1 MEPAPA
7 PPSRTL
13 LGIVLALVLALGLVA
28 CVAGVG
34 LFLWARQDGLNPIRA
49 IQLRITLA
57 QREDDL
63 NTPAGNSE
71 EFQRFEVAGGD
82 SAYAIASK
90 LLAQGLITDAD
101 LFVDYVQYHRLD
113 SQLEAGT
120 FYLRNRQT
128 IPEIARA
135 LTDASAATVPFRTLA
150 GWRIEEIAEV
160 IDSNPLL
167 DFSGANFLAVV
178 GRGAQIPADF
188 KSHNGIPDQMSNGQP
203 PSLEGFL
210 YPGTYQ
216 LRPGITPEELR
227 DEMLAA
233 FSAAV
238 GDEFY
243 AQAEQQGLTMYEVVT
258 LASIVQREAV
268 EPSEAPRIAAVY
280 LNRLRLPMRLDAD
293 PTVQYAIGNSRNPD
307 DWWPPL
313 TQADYYA
320 TAGLQN
326 QSYSTYLNEGLPP
339 GPINSPT
346 LGSIRAVL
354 EAPQTDEYYF
364 RLGCD
369 DRTHVFFGLD
379 QQAEHAAFTCP

>member
-1 MEPAPA
+1 MESA
-7 PPSRTL
+7 PPSPGRGL
-13 LGIVLALVLALGLVA
+13 LSIVLALVLALALVA
-28 CVAGVG
+28 CVVGIG
-34 LFLWARQDGLNPIRA
+34 LFLWARQDGLNPVRA

-63 NTPAGNSE
+63 NTPAGTSDE
-71 EFQRFEVAGGD
+71 YQRFVVNGGD
-82 SAYAIASK
+82 SAHTIAAN
-90 LLAQGLITDAD
+90 LLAQQLITDAD

-120 FYLRNRQT
+120 FYLRDRQT

-135 LTDASAATVPFRTLA
+135 LTDASAATVPFRTLP

-160 IDSNPLL
+160 VDSNPLL
-167 DFSGANFLAVV
+167 EFGGAEFLAAV
-178 GRGAQIPADF
+178 GRGAPIPAEF
-188 KSHNGIPDQMSNGQP
+188 KSRNGIPDEMSNGQP

-216 LRPGITPEELR
+216 LRPGVTPEELR
-227 DEMLAA
+227 DEMLSA
-233 FSAAV
+233 FSAAI
-238 GDEFY
+238 DENFY
-243 AQAEQQGLTMYEVVT
+243 AQAQQQGLTMYEVVT

-268 EPSEAPRIAAVY
+268 VAEEAPRIAAVY

-293 PTVQYAIGNSRNPD
+293 PTVQYAIGNTRDPGE
-307 DWWPPL
+307 WWPPL
-313 TQADYYA
+313 TQDDYYA
-320 TAGLQN
+320 TGGLPN

-339 GPINSPT
+339 GPINSPS

-354 EAPQTDEYYF
+354 EAPQTDEFYF

-369 DRTHVFFGLD
+369 DRTHIFFRLD
-379 QQAEHAAFTCP
+379 QQNEHATFTCP

>member
-1 MEPAPA
+1 M
-7 PPSRTL
+7 
-13 LGIVLALVLALGLVA
+13 
-28 CVAGVG
+28 
-34 LFLWARQDGLNPIRA
+34 
-49 IQLRITLA
+49 
-57 QREDDL
+57 
-63 NTPAGNSE
+63 
-71 EFQRFEVAGGD
+71 
-82 SAYAIASK
+82 
-90 LLAQGLITDAD
+90 LAQGLITDAD

-128 IPEIARA
+128 IPEIARV
-135 LTDASAATVPFRTLA
+135 TDTSAATVPFRTLA

-160 IDSNPLL
+160 MNSNPLL

-346 LGSIRAVL
+346 LGSIRRARS
-354 EAPQTDEYYF
+354 AANRQITISGSAATTAHTYS
-364 RLGCD
+364 LGSTSRRNTPRSRARSSGVQIPTKD
-369 DRTHVFFGLD
+369 GPWPKGF
-379 QQAEHAAFTCP
+379 

>member
-1 MEPAPA
+1 MESAPA
-7 PPSRTL
+7 TPSRSL
-13 LGIVLALVLALGLVA
+13 LGVLLALALAIGLVA
-28 CVAGVG
+28 CVAGAG

-49 IQLRITLA
+49 IQLRIALA

-63 NTPAGNSE
+63 NTPAGASDDY
-71 EFQRFEVAGGD
+71 QRFVVNGGD
-82 SAYAIASK
+82 SAYTIAHN
-90 LLAQGLITDAD
+90 LLAQRLITDAE

-120 FYLRNRQT
+120 FYLRDRQT

-150 GWRIEEIAEV
+150 GWRVEEIAAV

-167 DFSGANFLAVV
+167 DFSGADFLAVV
-178 GRGAQIPADF
+178 GRGATIPAEF
-188 KSHNGIPDQMSNGQP
+188 KSRNGFPDEMTNGQP

-216 LRPGITPEELR
+216 LRPGITPVELR

-238 GDEFY
+238 SDDFY
-243 AQAEQQGLTMYEVVT
+243 LKASQQGLSMYEVVT

-268 EPSEAPRIAAVY
+268 VAEEAPRIAAVY
-280 LNRLRLPMRLDAD
+280 LNRMRLPMRLDAD
-293 PTVQYAIGNSRNPD
+293 PTVQYALGNTRDAAS
-307 DWWPPL
+307 WWPSL

-320 TAGLQN
+320 TGGLPN

-339 GPINSPT
+339 GPINSPS

-354 EAPQTDEYYF
+354 EAPQTDEFYF

-369 DRTHVFFGLD
+369 DRTHVFFRLD
-379 QQAEHAAFTCP
+379 QQNDHAIFTCP

>member
-34 LFLWARQDGLNPIRA
+34 VFLWARQDGLNPIRA

-71 EFQRFEVAGGD
+71 EYQRFEVAGGD
-82 SAYAIASK
+82 SAFTIASK

-178 GRGAQIPADF
+178 GRGAQIPPDF

-354 EAPQTDEYYF
+354 EAPQTDEFYF

-369 DRTHVFFGLD
+369 DRTHVFFRLD
-379 QQAEHAAFTCP
+379 QQNDHATFTCP

>member
-63 NTPAGNSE
+63 NTPAGTSD

-82 SAYAIASK
+82 SAYTIASN
-90 LLAQGLITDAD
+90 LRGQELITDAD
-101 LFVDYVQYHRLD
+101 LFVDYVLYHRLD

-120 FYLRNRQT
+120 FYLRDRQT

-150 GWRIEEIAEV
+150 GWRVEEIAEV
-160 IDSNPLL
+160 VASNPLL
-167 DFSGANFLAVV
+167 DFGGAEFLAVV
-178 GRGAQIPADF
+178 GHGAQIPAEF
-188 KSHNGIPDQMSNGQP
+188 KARNGIPDEMSNGQA

-227 DEMLAA
+227 DEMLSA

-238 GDEFY
+238 TEDFY
-243 AQAEQQGLTMYEVVT
+243 ALADQQGLTMYEVVT

-293 PTVQYAIGNSRNPD
+293 PTVQYAIGNSRNSEE
-307 DWWPPL
+307 WWPPL

-326 QSYSTYLNEGLPP
+326 QSYSTYLNEGIPP
-339 GPINSPT
+339 GPINSPA
-346 LGSIRAVL
+346 LVAIRAVL
-354 EAPQTDEYYF
+354 EAPQTNEFYF

-369 DRTHVFFGLD
+369 DRTHVYFGVD

>member
-1 MEPAPA
+1 MDSAPT
-7 PPSRTL
+7 PPTRGL
-13 LGIVLALVLALGLVA
+13 LGIVLALVLALALVA
-28 CVAGVG
+28 CVAGAG

-63 NTPAGNSE
+63 NTPAGTSDE
-71 EFQRFEVAGGD
+71 YQRFAVNGGD
-82 SAYAIASK
+82 SAYTIASN
-90 LLAQGLITDAD
+90 LLAQQLITDAD

-128 IPEIARA
+128 IPEIARV

-160 IDSNPLL
+160 VDTNPLL
-167 DFSGANFLAVV
+167 EFTGADFLAVV
-178 GRGAQIPADF
+178 GRGAPIPAEF
-188 KSHNGIPDQMSNGQP
+188 KSRNGIPDQMSNGQS

-227 DEMLAA
+227 DEMLNAFNAA
-233 FSAAV
+233 I
-238 GDEFY
+238 DETFY
-243 AQAEQQGLTMYEVVT
+243 AQAQQQGLTMYEVVT

-268 EPSEAPRIAAVY
+268 AVEEGPRIAAVY
-280 LNRLRLPMRLDAD
+280 LNRMRLPMRLDAD
-293 PTVQYAIGNSRNPD
+293 PTVQYAIGDTRDSNE
-307 DWWPPL
+307 WWPPL

-320 TAGLQN
+320 TEGLSN

-339 GPINSPT
+339 GPINSPA
-346 LGSIRAVL
+346 LAAIRAVL
-354 EAPQTDEYYF
+354 EAPETDEFYF

-369 DRTHVFFGLD
+369 DRTHVFFRLD
-379 QQAEHAAFTCP
+379 QQNDHATFTCP

>member
-1 MEPAPA
+1 MESA
-7 PPSRTL
+7 PPSPGRSL
-13 LGIVLALVLALGLVA
+13 LGIVLALVLALALVA
-28 CVAGVG
+28 CVVGIG

-63 NTPAGNSE
+63 NTPAGTSDE
-71 EFQRFEVAGGD
+71 YQRFVVNGGD
-82 SAYAIASK
+82 SAHTIAAN
-90 LLAQGLITDAD
+90 LLAQQLITDAD

-120 FYLRNRQT
+120 FYLRDRQT

-135 LTDASAATVPFRTLA
+135 LTDASAATVPFRTLP
-150 GWRIEEIAEV
+150 GWRLEEIAEV
-160 IDSNPLL
+160 VDSNPLL
-167 DFSGANFLAVV
+167 DFGGAEFLAAV
-178 GRGAQIPADF
+178 GRGAPIPAEF
-188 KSHNGIPDQMSNGQP
+188 KSRNGIPDEMSNGQP

-216 LRPGITPEELR
+216 LRPGVTPEELR
-227 DEMLAA
+227 DEMLSA
-233 FSAAV
+233 FSAAI
-238 GDEFY
+238 DESFY
-243 AQAEQQGLTMYEVVT
+243 AQAQQQGLTMYEVVT

-268 EPSEAPRIAAVY
+268 VAEEAPRIAAVY

-293 PTVQYAIGNSRNPD
+293 PTVQYALGNTRAPGE
-307 DWWPPL
+307 WWPPL
-313 TQADYYA
+313 TQDDYYA
-320 TAGLQN
+320 TGGLPN

-339 GPINSPT
+339 GPINSPA

-354 EAPQTDEYYF
+354 EAPQTDEFYF

-369 DRTHVFFGLD
+369 DRTHVFFRLD
-379 QQAEHAAFTCP
+379 QQNEHATFACP

>member
-1 MEPAPA
+1 MESA
-7 PPSRTL
+7 PPSPGRSL
-13 LGIVLALVLALGLVA
+13 LSIVLALVLALALVA
-28 CVAGVG
+28 CVVGIG
-34 LFLWARQDGLNPIRA
+34 LFLWARQDGLNPVRA

-63 NTPAGNSE
+63 NTPAGTSDE
-71 EFQRFEVAGGD
+71 YQRFVVNGGD
-82 SAYAIASK
+82 SAHTIAAN
-90 LLAQGLITDAD
+90 LLAQQLITDAD

-120 FYLRNRQT
+120 FYLRDRQT

-135 LTDASAATVPFRTLA
+135 LTDASAATVPFRTLP

-160 IDSNPLL
+160 VDSNPLL
-167 DFSGANFLAVV
+167 EFGGAEFLAAV
-178 GRGAQIPADF
+178 GRGAPIPAEF
-188 KSHNGIPDQMSNGQP
+188 KSRNGIPDEMSNGQP

-216 LRPGITPEELR
+216 LRPGVTPEELR
-227 DEMLAA
+227 DEMLSA
-233 FSAAV
+233 FSAAI
-238 GDEFY
+238 DESFY
-243 AQAEQQGLTMYEVVT
+243 AQAQQQGLTMYEVVT

-268 EPSEAPRIAAVY
+268 VAEEAPRIAAVY

-293 PTVQYAIGNSRNPD
+293 PTVQYAIGNTRDPGE
-307 DWWPPL
+307 WWPPL
-313 TQADYYA
+313 TQDDYYA
-320 TAGLQN
+320 TGGLPN

-339 GPINSPT
+339 GPINSPS

-354 EAPQTDEYYF
+354 EAPQTDEFYF

-369 DRTHVFFGLD
+369 DRTHIFFRLD
-379 QQAEHAAFTCP
+379 QQNEHATFTCP

>member
-1 MEPAPA
+1 MDSAPTSPA
-7 PPSRTL
+7 RGL
-13 LGIVLALVLALGLVA
+13 LGIVLALVLALALVA

-63 NTPAGNSE
+63 NTPAGTSDE
-71 EFQRFEVAGGD
+71 YRRFVVNGGD
-82 SAYAIASK
+82 SAYTIASN
-90 LLAQGLITDAD
+90 LLAQQLIADAD

-120 FYLRNRQT
+120 FYLRDRQT

-135 LTDASAATVPFRTLA
+135 LTDASAATVPFRALA

-160 IDSNPLL
+160 VESNPLL
-167 DFSGANFLAVV
+167 EFGGAEFLAVV
-178 GRGAQIPADF
+178 GRGAPIPSEF
-188 KSHNGIPDQMSNGQP
+188 KSRNGIPDEMSNGQP

-227 DEMLAA
+227 DEMLSA
-233 FSAAV
+233 FSAAI
-238 GDEFY
+238 DDSFY
-243 AQAEQQGLTMYEVVT
+243 VQAQQQGLTMYEVVT

-268 EPSEAPRIAAVY
+268 VAEEAPRIAAVY

-293 PTVQYAIGNSRNPD
+293 PTVQYAIGNTRDPNE
-307 DWWPPL
+307 WWPPL
-313 TQADYYA
+313 TQNDYYA
-320 TAGLQN
+320 TAGLAN

-346 LGSIRAVL
+346 LASIRAVL
-354 EAPQTDEYYF
+354 EAPQTDEFYF

-369 DRTHVFFGLD
+369 DRTHVFFRLD
-379 QQAEHAAFTCP
+379 QQNDHASFTCP